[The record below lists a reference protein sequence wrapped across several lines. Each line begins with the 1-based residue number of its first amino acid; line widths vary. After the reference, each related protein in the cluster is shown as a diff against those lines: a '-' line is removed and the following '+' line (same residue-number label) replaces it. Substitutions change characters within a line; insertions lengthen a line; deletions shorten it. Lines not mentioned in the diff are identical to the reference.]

1 MSTTPMTELPA
12 GSGGCCPPPPCSRMF
27 CVLERIAPDRGSLK
41 ARWQVRLV
49 VDGVKLYPFTIANDP
64 IEAVEAAQAR
74 AADFVRGLQDMH
86 NAIANGPI
94 KTTTEMKDMWIIL
107 TPKQPLSPGQI
118 EQYDTANHGAVVK
131 H

>member
-1 MSTTPMTELPA
+1 
-12 GSGGCCPPPPCSRMF
+12 MF
-27 CVLERIAPDRGSLK
+27 CVLERTAPDRGSLK

-86 NAIANGPI
+86 NAIANGPTQTI
-94 KTTTEMKDMWIIL
+94 SRSANDKGDSTESRKINL
-107 TPKQPLSPGQI
+107 
-118 EQYDTANHGAVVK
+118 
-131 H
+131 